1 MQNTTM
7 SKKNISQAIKPMHE
21 RIVFKPFPPED
32 ISEGGIL
39 IPDSVKERQSKA
51 TVVAVGNGLKE
62 RPMEIKKG
70 DVVFHVKGAGTLIEY
85 EKEEYFIIS
94 DRDVLAIL

>member
-1 MQNTTM
+1 
-7 SKKNISQAIKPMHE
+7 
-21 RIVFKPFPPED
+21 
-32 ISEGGIL
+32 
-39 IPDSVKERQSKA
+39 
-51 TVVAVGNGLKE
+51 
-62 RPMEIKKG
+62 MEIKKG